1 MSVLLILVIS
11 GCKDDFNPTVS
22 EEYVEGMADLD
33 VDISYESMADVV
45 LSSRDASGGDV
56 GTLLDEIKSLVMYV
70 FREDGSLYEKYVIV
84 DPDDPNSHHQDV
96 SAVVVNNKSDNRL
109 EDEKNTPV
117 NGDSSNG
124 RVDYRLRLFSGH
136 YFIYAVANMGTL
148 SDFNISK
155 RDDLKSIRCDWDNE
169 NTAANNQMFGVYSVG
184 TPDRAAT
191 DDKPVTVS
199 ATSKKL
205 HCWMRRL
212 ASKVTVAFDGSD
224 LVDGVQVF
232 VTSVTIKDIPKSCA
246 LGEENW
252 PGKQSDGTWIAP
264 TKENVENLL
273 YSQGKTITYQ
283 ELPEAKDM
291 IIPERYL
298 HVCNSKHTHLG
309 RGEETSNTD
318 DVLDTY
324 HANTSEHSLF
334 FYENMQGKGKSKKQ
348 SQDGTKIDFPN
359 PVENDT
365 INGWKDNK
373 AFGSYVEVKAYYR
386 STAFGETMSCG
397 DIVYRFMLG
406 QDVDTNYDA
415 RRNSHYKL
423 TLKFKGYGN
432 DADWHIEYPHTIGL
446 NIISPQ
452 YISYLYNKQTLI
464 NVRITG
470 EIDPAHPYLYAA
482 IIGTDDVPA
491 DFPTQGINSQDE
503 NNSHKTYW
511 RPGGDG
517 TAQFPAVNIDYQKG
531 SVPNDGPW
539 NSYLS
544 LRKTNLTKIVDPYY
558 HNAPSRVT
566 PDYTTYNRDYWHQ
579 KHNGWMEY
587 ILDPGTHGDDVDGY
601 YTVRQM
607 SASGEKVV
615 DRLLTIP
622 IFTRAKELI
631 TKTAFTGNNPYTAY
645 PRKMRI
651 RFSASLINPA
661 TGKAEVKHVYMDVVQ
676 VNRIENPKAVWRNK
690 TNNDFH
696 AVLTYRP
703 GEYDG
708 GFEKIISH
716 GKWSAEVYKGDN
728 IVTLSTTT
736 VGSGNSK
743 PQIKQRRIEGADEC
757 PIDFT
762 IHFNGSPGFAIVRV
776 RYNDYTCEHD
786 IFVRKSAG
794 DKYDDVDVVGDGKSW
809 SSYNVHHF
817 KGATIAANGTIS
829 NEGKTPVLTSSP
841 LEDGSFFRRGSFTAI
856 LAENGETAG
865 LKPFEIPGSK
875 TFKAINSAERTIDL
889 SWSNLKASSHNN
901 IWAIN
906 GNYRIADI
914 GDFYTLCQPDDD
926 NGLDFPIEKAYG
938 VIYDDGATET
948 QFTEEGATGFKTA
961 EKTPSYGARGVIVYN
976 STTAKQIFLPIGR
989 TGYGRRKANFSWIK
1003 EGDGVLRYA
1012 TRIAANTAAVRTPLF
1027 YDLYKRPGAVY
1038 WCREYQTLPTIYV
1051 KDQNGNTVYQK
1062 DADGNFTLDKN
1073 GNKVPVSYSDIR
1085 KSSSFDINYY
1095 TFGFE
1100 GFENNSVNGSNKTDT
1115 DACFIR
1121 CVK

>member
-1 MSVLLILVIS
+1 M
-11 GCKDDFNPTVS
+11 
-22 EEYVEGMADLD
+22 
-33 VDISYESMADVV
+33 
-45 LSSRDASGGDV
+45 
-56 GTLLDEIKSLVMYV
+56 
-70 FREDGSLYEKYVIV
+70 
-84 DPDDPNSHHQDV
+84 
-96 SAVVVNNKSDNRL
+96 
-109 EDEKNTPV
+109 
-117 NGDSSNG
+117 
-124 RVDYRLRLFSGH
+124 
-136 YFIYAVANMGTL
+136 
-148 SDFNISK
+148 
-155 RDDLKSIRCDWDNE
+155 
-169 NTAANNQMFGVYSVG
+169 
-184 TPDRAAT
+184 
-191 DDKPVTVS
+191 
-199 ATSKKL
+199 
-205 HCWMRRL
+205 
-212 ASKVTVAFDGSD
+212 
-224 LVDGVQVF
+224 
-232 VTSVTIKDIPKSCA
+232 
-246 LGEENW
+246 
-252 PGKQSDGTWIAP
+252 
-264 TKENVENLL
+264 
-273 YSQGKTITYQ
+273 
-283 ELPEAKDM
+283 
-291 IIPERYL
+291 
-298 HVCNSKHTHLG
+298 
-309 RGEETSNTD
+309 
-318 DVLDTY
+318 
-324 HANTSEHSLF
+324 
-334 FYENMQGKGKSKKQ
+334 
-348 SQDGTKIDFPN
+348 
-359 PVENDT
+359 
-365 INGWKDNK
+365 
-373 AFGSYVEVKAYYR
+373 
-386 STAFGETMSCG
+386 
-397 DIVYRFMLG
+397 
-406 QDVDTNYDA
+406 
-415 RRNSHYKL
+415 
-423 TLKFKGYGN
+423 
-432 DADWHIEYPHTIGL
+432 
-446 NIISPQ
+446 
-452 YISYLYNKQTLI
+452 
-464 NVRITG
+464 
-470 EIDPAHPYLYAA
+470 
-482 IIGTDDVPA
+482 
-491 DFPTQGINSQDE
+491 
-503 NNSHKTYW
+503 
-511 RPGGDG
+511 
-517 TAQFPAVNIDYQKG
+517 
-531 SVPNDGPW
+531 DGPW